1 MLDVLETASLLE
13 RDSAGEREGRE
24 RESEV
29 VAHAPA
35 NCRKGCA
42 QQANLVTW
50 QKV

>member
-1 MLDVLETASLLE
+1 LLDVLETASLLE
-13 RDSAGEREGRE
+13 RDSAGEREKA
-24 RESEV
+24 EV

-42 QQANLVTW
+42 QNKQQAINLVTW